1 MEEYLIDNNIISKYF
16 SGLLSEN
23 AMLFV
28 AQAIDATPNISVI
41 TQSVITQIE
50 ALSWKHPQKEKEQI
64 INSFIKDSII
74 IPLTPEIV
82 KECVNLKRGRRIKTP
97 DAIIAATAIQNNMVL
112 ISADKDF
119 ANISELKSVNPLDL

>member
-28 AQAIDATPNISVI
+28 AQAIDATPNI
-41 TQSVITQIE
+41 SVITQIE